1 MNPED
6 GLLDGRDFF
15 SGIFVSTGGVTVEPA
30 RFVVLV
36 VEAVVAVA
44 AGAVSDSARNPSSSS
59 ILGTI
64 TLGWSS
70 RVSCPAANELLPEEV
85 FSKGRGAISTEGW
98 NSCGG

>member
-15 SGIFVSTGGVTVEPA
+15 SGIFVCTGGVTVEPA
-30 RFVVLV
+30 GFIVLV
-36 VEAVVAVA
+36 VEVVVAAA
-44 AGAVSDSARNPSSSS
+44 AGAVSDSARNSSSYI

-70 RVSCPAANELLPEEV
+70 RIFCPVANELLPEKV
-85 FSKGRGAISTEGW
+85 FLKGRGAVSKEGW
-98 NSCGG
+98 NLCGG

>member
-15 SGIFVSTGGVTVEPA
+15 SGIFVSIEEVTVEPA
-30 RFVVLV
+30 GFVVLV
-36 VEAVVAVA
+36 VEVVVAVT

-70 RVSCPAANELLPEEV
+70 RVSCPVANELLPEEV
-85 FSKGRGAISTEGW
+85 FSKVIGAISTVG
-98 NSCGG
+98 

>member
-1 MNPED
+1 M
-6 GLLDGRDFF
+6 LDGRDFF
-15 SGIFVSTGGVTVEPA
+15 SGIFVSIGEDTVEPA
-30 RFVVLV
+30 GFVALV

-44 AGAVSDSARNPSSSS
+44 AGTASDSARNPSSSS

-64 TLGWSS
+64 TLGWAS
-70 RVSCPAANELLPEEV
+70 RVSCPVANELFPEEV

>member
-6 GLLDGRDFF
+6 GLLDSRDFF
-15 SGIFVSTGGVTVEPA
+15 SGIFVSTGGVTVEPTG
-30 RFVVLV
+30 FVVLV
-36 VEAVVAVA
+36 VEAVVAVVV
-44 AGAVSDSARNPSSSS
+44 GAVSDSARNPSSSS

-64 TLGWSS
+64 TLGCSS
-70 RVSCPAANELLPEEV
+70 RVSCAVANELLPEEV

>member
-30 RFVVLV
+30 GFVVLV

-44 AGAVSDSARNPSSSS
+44 AGAVSDSARGTSSSS

-70 RVSCPAANELLPEEV
+70 RFSCPVANELLPEEV
-85 FSKGRGAISTEGW
+85 FTKGRGAISTEGW

>member
-30 RFVVLV
+30 GFVVLV
-36 VEAVVAVA
+36 VEVVVAV
-44 AGAVSDSARNPSSSS
+44 AVSDSARNPSSSS

-70 RVSCPAANELLPEEV
+70 RVSCPVANELLPEEV

-98 NSCGG
+98 KSCGG

>member
-30 RFVVLV
+30 VFIVLV
-36 VEAVVAVA
+36 VEVVVA
-44 AGAVSDSARNPSSSS
+44 AGAVSDSARNCSSSS

-70 RVSCPAANELLPEEV
+70 RVSCPVANELLPEEV
-85 FSKGRGAISTEGW
+85 FLKGRGAIPTEGW